1 MDQKQRER
9 LEKRLQAMRERALKA
24 IRQVEEDEDPR
35 EGAAGREETRFHTHM
50 ADLGS
55 DAEERER
62 EFMIAAMESDLVA
75 RIDEALELLISD
87 PDRYEICDRCGR
99 QIAFER
105 LELVPWTRLCARCA
119 AAEEGGEA

>member
-1 MDQKQRER
+1 MNRKQREQ
-9 LEKRLQAMRERALKA
+9 LEKRLQTMRQRALKA

-35 EGAAGREETRFHTHM
+35 AGAAGREETRFHIHM
-50 ADLGS
+50 GDLGS

-75 RIDEALELLISD
+75 RIDEALDLLISD
-87 PDRYEICDRCGR
+87 PDRYEICDLCGR
-99 QIAFER
+99 QVEFER